1 MGNPNDPF
9 ADIEFD
15 WEKSEKAAPGAS
27 TGRLPVHNC
36 YRGVI
41 VPFDFN
47 GDGNV
52 MDHFF
57 LNKEG
62 VSMGVKICIEILD
75 PEKVEDETVKGKS
88 YEHMFWL
95 TPASWPYVQRDVEVI
110 FGKVPKHPKQLLDAV
125 WAGRTIEFGLRDEL
139 RNGFMNSR
147 ATHFVAWTPG
157 KEGDKKAEAD
167 KKTEKVEKKGEAQKP
182 ANSGKKAATAAPSKT
197 QEDW

>member
-9 ADIEFD
+9 AD
-15 WEKSEKAAPGAS
+15 
-27 TGRLPVHNC
+27 
-36 YRGVI
+36 
-41 VPFDFN
+41 
-47 GDGNV
+47 
-52 MDHFF
+52 
-57 LNKEG
+57 
-62 VSMGVKICIEILD
+62 
-75 PEKVEDETVKGKS
+75 
-88 YEHMFWL
+88 
-95 TPASWPYVQRDVEVI
+95 
-110 FGKVPKHPKQLLDAV
+110 
-125 WAGRTIEFGLRDEL
+125 IEFGLRDEL